1 VTSDEAR
8 RAHTAAMTAYRAGQ
22 GPRPLR
28 RSEFVRAIRAGQPT
42 HMPPDRVTARAVAAA
57 KAAEASVPNS
67 GTAAIPEPAYAPAP
81 APKPAA
87 ARLCYDSRIVCV
99 INDVH
104 IPNQHPVAWAA
115 FRAWHASVRPHETI
129 VLGDGIDLAA
139 ASRFA
144 LDDKDTP
151 FLVDEF
157 KAFAR
162 EINALAT
169 ECGTLTIAEGNHE
182 ARLMRSL
189 AGVNATALRGLGGI
203 SFREIATANGLT
215 APVQWFRES
224 LTEPGLVRGQFLL
237 QHGDRQAGRFGGG
250 IHLGANSIAKSN
262 GQSIVRGHHHRGQ
275 IFARTAY
282 GKTAFGVASPC
293 LVRDMDYAGGQSADW
308 QRGWSV
314 LELAGP
320 DYTLATPHVLFVIDG
335 VVSWGGRT
343 WRAAA

>member
-1 VTSDEAR
+1 VTRTQWDRAR
-8 RAHTAAMTAYRAGQ
+8 ADYKAGRGPKPPPLAKAVPQHADRRLRGETAARPSG
-22 GPRPLR
+22 GP
-28 RSEFVRAIRAGQPT
+28 SC
-42 HMPPDRVTARAVAAA
+42 H
-57 KAAEASVPNS
+57 
-67 GTAAIPEPAYAPAP
+67 
-81 APKPAA
+81 
-87 ARLCYDSRIVCV
+87 DSRLVCV
-99 INDVH
+99 VNDVH
-104 IPNQHPVAWAA
+104 IPNQHPVAWSL

-157 KAFAR
+157 RAFAR
-162 EINALAT
+162 EINALAA

-182 ARLMRSL
+182 ARFMKAI
-189 AGVNATALRGLGGI
+189 AGQSATALRGLHGV
-203 SFREIATANGLT
+203 SFREIATANGVT

-224 LTEPGLVRGQFLL
+224 LSAPGLVRGQFLL

-250 IHLGANSIAKSN
+250 LHLAAAAIAKSN

-275 IFARTAY
+275 VFARTAY
-282 GKTAFGVASPC
+282 GRTTLGVASPC

-308 QRGWSV
+308 QRGWTV

-320 DYTLATPHVLFVIDG
+320 DYKVATPHVLFVIDG
-335 VVSWGGRT
+335 VVSWAGRT
-343 WRAAA
+343 WRAA